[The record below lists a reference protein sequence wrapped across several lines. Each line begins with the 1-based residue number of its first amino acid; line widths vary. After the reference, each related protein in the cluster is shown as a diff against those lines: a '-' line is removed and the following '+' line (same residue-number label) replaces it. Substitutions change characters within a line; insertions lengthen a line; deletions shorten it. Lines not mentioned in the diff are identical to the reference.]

1 MKKIIKASKDSG
13 SKKYWAEVRMKVAID
28 TTSTDIDD
36 IADEIYDEVVYGLDE
51 CGIKDYEWVDV
62 TSVSPDI
69 RK

>member
-1 MKKIIKASKDSG
+1 
-13 SKKYWAEVRMKVAID
+13 MKVAI
-28 TTSTDIDD
+28 TTNSKDVDD
-36 IADEIYDEVVYGLDE
+36 IADEVYDEVVSGLGE